1 VQNRRAATATTK
13 GGLAKSGHSE
23 ERLNAMAEHSVID
36 ISPEIL
42 HGTPVFAGTRVPV
55 KALFDYLKGG
65 ETLAEFLDDFPTVSK
80 EQAVKALELAGEDLI
95 DAAVAGRISAKEA
108 QSAPG
113 TSRGSHRS
121 GNGVGE

>member
-1 VQNRRAATATTK
+1 
-13 GGLAKSGHSE
+13 
-23 ERLNAMAEHSVID
+23 MAESNIID
-36 ISPEIL
+36 ISPDIL

-95 DAAVAGRISAKEA
+95 DAAVAGRISAKET
-108 QSAPG
+108 QGAPR
-113 TSRGSHRS
+113 TS
-121 GNGVGE
+121 